1 MARIGARATLI
12 PGLALAATA
21 LVLFSRMPVHVSY
34 IADVLLP
41 MLVFGLGAGL
51 AFAPGVALAMADA
64 GPTDSGI
71 ASGLANVTLQLG
83 AALGLAVLA
92 SVSTIRTQHLH
103 DGGSTTRAALTGGYH
118 VAFLIGAGCL
128 VAGVILAS
136 TLLRTKTTRHTPAP
150 EPGAP
155 ETLEVPAVS

>member
-1 MARIGARATLI
+1 
-12 PGLALAATA
+12 
-21 LVLFSRMPVHVSY
+21 
-34 IADVLLP
+34 

-92 SVSTIRTQHLH
+92 SVSTIRTQHLLA
-103 DGGSTTRAALTGGYH
+103 DGASTHAALTSGYH
-118 VAFLIGAGCL
+118 VAFLISAGCL

-136 TLLRTKTTRHTPAP
+136 TLLRTKTPRRPAAP
-150 EPGAP
+150 EPGAA
-155 ETLEVPAVS
+155 ETREVPAVS